1 MDRLLTVAD
10 LAERLSIAPG
20 SLYRWVAQG
29 RLTCIR
35 FSARCIRFRESD
47 VAALLEKLSDVR
59 NRASPRFTQGQSR
72 PDDR

>member
-1 MDRLLTVAD
+1 MDK
-10 LAERLSIAPG
+10 E
-20 SLYRWVAQG
+20 